1 MNSPYPRARSSACR
15 APLAWA
21 RPVSPRALPGQ
32 STGRL
37 FLGIS
42 CLLAFFSSIS
52 STMSAMS
59 SILGNP
65 HSNLPGST
73 FGSLWAASPMWPS
86 SRATGGRQ
94 CPPPPS
100 LPPHA
105 PPAPPSLP
113 LPALPA
119 TILLLLLPLPPLAP
133 APPLR
138 YLSFLFPLP
147 SFSCFPPFI
156 SELKEHR
163 RTNAKCSPFVSLP
176 PPPLFPSY
184 LPNFALSYVGAM
196 PGKAVQAFKKT
207 KTENPLI
214 LIGRA
219 PGLIR
224 LLNTFVWTILKNVSI

>member
-21 RPVSPRALPGQ
+21 RPASPRVLPGQ
-32 STGRL
+32 STGTL

-42 CLLAFFSSIS
+42 CLLAVFSSIS

-73 FGSLWAASPMWPS
+73 SGSLWAASPMWPS

-105 PPAPPSLP
+105 PPAPPLPPAPPAPPSLP
-113 LPALPA
+113 PPALPA
-119 TILLLLLPLPPLAP
+119 TILLLLLLLLPLPPIAP

-138 YLSFLFPLP
+138 HLSFSFLSPLSRAFLLSSP
-147 SFSCFPPFI
+147 S
-156 SELKEHR
+156 
-163 RTNAKCSPFVSLP
+163 
-176 PPPLFPSY
+176 
-184 LPNFALSYVGAM
+184 
-196 PGKAVQAFKKT
+196 
-207 KTENPLI
+207 
-214 LIGRA
+214 
-219 PGLIR
+219 
-224 LLNTFVWTILKNVSI
+224 